1 MEPIGHLMKDK
12 NYDQLAAI
20 EKAISEKYGEKA
32 ISNPKANWNDQR
44 EKEYLEQMQ
53 ELYLKQSKN
62 DHSQEKIEINGI
74 KVSKKLLNRECLRS
88 CPVCGKFAKKS
99 LDDVCLLKYDC
110 CNSCYIK
117 YVEGREQRW
126 LEGWRPNENKQTKT

>member
-1 MEPIGHLMKDK
+1 MKDK

-74 KVSKKLLNRECLRS
+74 KVSKKLLNREQIRS
-88 CPVCGKFAKKS
+88 CPVCGRFPKKS
-99 LDDVCLLKYDC
+99 LDDVCLLKFDC
-110 CNSCYIK
+110 CSTCYIQ

-126 LEGWRPNENKQTKT
+126 ENGWRPNDNKGN